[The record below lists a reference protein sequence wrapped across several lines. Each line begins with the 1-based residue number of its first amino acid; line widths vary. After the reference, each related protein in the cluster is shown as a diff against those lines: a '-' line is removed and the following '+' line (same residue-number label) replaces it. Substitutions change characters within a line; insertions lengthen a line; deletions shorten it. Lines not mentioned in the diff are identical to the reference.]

1 MFALLIVGS
10 VTPASAAAPSTALV
24 HDDFSRKVSAGWG
37 KAPTGQSFATSASSR
52 FGVDGSAGTI
62 SLTPGANAIAS
73 LSSIS
78 QLDGTIGGTFSVNR
92 DYASGNGTTVTL
104 AQRGKPGYEYQARAN
119 ITTQGRLIVWISRL
133 DGSAAKETIVA
144 AHKKVATGITAG
156 KKVNVEFAVSGTNP
170 VTLQA
175 RAWAAGTATPAWQL
189 TAKDA
194 TAKRLTTAGIP
205 RVSAYLSA
213 SSTATVVRADDLA
226 FVKGLTSTTVT
237 GGVAATPA
245 PKPTPTTTPKPS
257 PTATPK
263 PTPTATPTATPKPT
277 PTPTPTRDPEPQP
290 MPNSSVGSVA
300 VGKANYAVP
309 SGAIYV
315 TAKGTKTGSG
325 TKADPYGSVQYAVDK
340 AATGKTIV
348 LRGGTYHEYVY
359 VPSGKS
365 LTIQAYPNEA
375 VWFDGAEKVTGF
387 TKSGSTWAK
396 SGWKY
401 SFDSRVSYTKGEDLS
416 RRFVDPNYP
425 MAGHPDGVWIDGV
438 AQKEVG
444 SASQVKAGTF
454 YVDDSGDRL
463 ILGTDPTGKKV
474 EASTLVKAI
483 KIHGKD
489 TTLRGFGVKRYA
501 TTLAEL
507 GTVSAEV
514 DRATVENLVITENA
528 TIGLFAWAK
537 DHNFRNL
544 TLTKNGLMGV
554 GANKANG
561 LTLKSSLIS
570 GNNVEKFN
578 WAPSSG
584 GLKFSASENVKIIDN
599 VFRSNGA
606 MGAWFD
612 VSMYNITI
620 TGNTFEG
627 HSRTGLL
634 VELSQKAIVAD
645 NYSVKNGR
653 GIAVYNSGD
662 VDIWNNTLAGND
674 RTLEFMQDERRQ
686 EVSSLASKI
695 PWVVTDITVSNNV
708 LAYGSGG
715 CPVLTQDL
723 QLKRSGND
731 FGIKS
736 NGNLFWRTSSTAP
749 ANLACWANG
758 SAGTRSFKSLTD
770 FSAHTG
776 GDKNSVLMQGTAAVS
791 SAYALTSAAKSAAAA
806 VPRTLPSAVA
816 SAVGVSTTAKLGAI
830 GAY

>member
-1 MFALLIVGS
+1 MASAAVFALLVAGAVS
-10 VTPASAAAPSTALV
+10 PASAAAPSDALV
-24 HDDFSRKVSAGWG
+24 HDNFTRKVSSGWG
-37 KAPTGQSFATSASSR
+37 KTSSGQAFSTTSSSR
-52 FGVDGSAGTI
+52 FAANGSSGTI
-62 SLTPGANAIAS
+62 TLSPGSNATAS
-73 LSSIS
+73 LASVS
-78 QLDGTIGGTFSVNR
+78 QRDATIGGTFWVNR
-92 DYASGNGTTVTL
+92 TYTKGNGATISL

-119 ITTQGRLIVWISRL
+119 LTTQGRLVLWISRL
-133 DGSAAKETIVA
+133 DGSAAKETIVVPA
-144 AHKKVATGITAG
+144 RRVATGVSSGT
-156 KKVNVEFAVSGTNP
+156 KFHVEFAVSGTNP
-170 VTLQA
+170 VTLKA
-175 RAWAAGTATPAWQL
+175 RAWPAGSSTPAWQVNGADS
-189 TAKDA
+189 TS
-194 TAKRLTTAGIP
+194 KRITTAGVP
-205 RVSAYLSA
+205 RIRAYLSA
-213 SSTATVVRADDLA
+213 SSPSSEVRADDLA
-226 FVKGLTSTTVT
+226 FVKGLVNATVT
-237 GGVAATPA
+237 GGVATT
-245 PKPTPTTTPKPS
+245 PTPTPTPT
-257 PTATPK
+257 PTATATSTPT
-263 PTPTATPTATPKPT
+263 PTPTATPTPDPT
-277 PTPTPTRDPEPQP
+277 PAPT
-290 MPNSSVGSVA
+290 SSAGSVA
-300 VGKANYAVP
+300 VGKTAYAVP
-309 SGAIYV
+309 SGALYV
-315 TAKGTKTGSG
+315 AAKGTKTGSG

-340 AATGKTIV
+340 AATGKTLV

-365 LTIQAYPNEA
+365 LTIQSYPNEA
-375 VWFDGAEKVTGF
+375 VWFDGAQAVTGF
-387 TKSGSTWAK
+387 TESGTTWAK

-416 RRFVDPNYP
+416 RRFVDPAYP

-454 YVDDSGDRL
+454 YVDDAGDRL
-463 ILGTDPTGKKV
+463 VLGTDPTGKKV

-528 TIGLFAWAK
+528 TIGLFAWAQG
-537 DHNFRNL
+537 HTFRNL

-561 LTLKSSLIS
+561 LTLKSSLIT
-570 GNNVEKFN
+570 GNNAERFN

-584 GLKFSASENVKIIDN
+584 GLKFSASENVKIVDN
-599 VFRSNGA
+599 VFRGNGA

-634 VELSQKAIVAD
+634 VELSQKALIAD
-645 NYSVKNGR
+645 NYSVDNGR
-653 GIAVYNSGD
+653 GIAIYNTGD
-662 VDIWNNTLAGND
+662 VDIWNNTVAGND
-674 RTLEFMQDERRQ
+674 RTLEFLQDERRQ

-695 PWVVTDITVSNNV
+695 PWVVTDITLSNNV
-708 LAYGSGG
+708 LAYGGGG

-723 QLKRSGND
+723 QLKRYGND
-731 FGIKS
+731 FGITS
-736 NGNLFWRTSSTAP
+736 NGNLFWRTSSSAP

-776 GDKNSVLMQGTAAVS
+776 GDKNSMLLQGTAPVTAS
-791 SAYALTSAAKSAAAA
+791 YALTSAAKTATAS
-806 VPRTLPSAVA
+806 VPRTLLSSVA
-816 SAVGVSTTAKLGAI
+816 GALGVGTTAKLGAI